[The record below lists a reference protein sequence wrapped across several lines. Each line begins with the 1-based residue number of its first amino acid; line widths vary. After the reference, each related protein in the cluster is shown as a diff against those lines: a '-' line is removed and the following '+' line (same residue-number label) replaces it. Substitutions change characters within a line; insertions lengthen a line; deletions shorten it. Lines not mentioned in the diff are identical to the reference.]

1 MKALIFKVR
10 FFFKEFFY
18 IKMCTFKDG
27 NGNLKKPFIGDVI
40 VADSWFKV
48 LWFLL
53 ESDPK
58 KNLTRFNYDCL
69 IYY

>member
-1 MKALIFKVR
+1 
-10 FFFKEFFY
+10 
-18 IKMCTFKDG
+18 MCTFKDG

-40 VADSWFKV
+40 VADTIGVVDFWFKV

-58 KNLTRFNYDCL
+58 K
-69 IYY
+69 I

>member
-1 MKALIFKVR
+1 
-10 FFFKEFFY
+10 
-18 IKMCTFKDG
+18 MCTFKDG